1 MGDVAQDIPRIN
13 AALED
18 HQVDY
23 QPTMI
28 ELEGKILSQF
38 VSILVDLGVSLSYVN
53 QKIVEVCKL
62 KG

>member
-28 ELEGKILSQF
+28 ELEGNLLSQF
-38 VSILVDLGVSLSYVN
+38 VSILVDLGASLSYVN
-53 QKIVEVCKL
+53 PKIIDVN
-62 KG
+62 